1 MEVLLIQGIGA
12 IGYTAL
18 ALSYYRKK
26 KIDIL
31 FMQIIAYIFF
41 SIHYYLLDAI
51 TGTMCNLLGLIAIT
65 FIYLVEKKKDLKR
78 RNIFILGII
87 PILVLIALLTYENM
101 YSILPIFASV
111 LSLISF
117 LTDEEN
123 TIRGIGI
130 ISAISWLIYAIIYKS
145 YVAIVFEI
153 ITARIHHTGIP
164 ALSRRQTA
172 APRLRIHPD
181 PASLPAAALPLSSL
195 CSCSEH

>member
-1 MEVLLIQGIGA
+1 MEVLIQGIGA

-153 ITARIHHTGIP
+153 ITVIATLVAFIKYKIIKQQRVLLLYLI
-164 ALSRRQTA
+164 
-172 APRLRIHPD
+172 
-181 PASLPAAALPLSSL
+181 
-195 CSCSEH
+195 

>member
-78 RNIFILGII
+78 RNNFILGII

-153 ITARIHHTGIP
+153 ITVIATLVAFIKYKIIK
-164 ALSRRQTA
+164 Q
-172 APRLRIHPD
+172 
-181 PASLPAAALPLSSL
+181 
-195 CSCSEH
+195 

>member
-1 MEVLLIQGIGA
+1 MEGLLIQGIGA

-78 RNIFILGII
+78 RNNFILGII

-153 ITARIHHTGIP
+153 ITVIATLVAFIKYKIIK
-164 ALSRRQTA
+164 Q
-172 APRLRIHPD
+172 
-181 PASLPAAALPLSSL
+181 
-195 CSCSEH
+195 

>member
-153 ITARIHHTGIP
+153 ITVVATLVAFIKYKIIK
-164 ALSRRQTA
+164 Q
-172 APRLRIHPD
+172 
-181 PASLPAAALPLSSL
+181 
-195 CSCSEH
+195 

>member
-153 ITARIHHTGIP
+153 ITVIATLVAFIKYKIIK
-164 ALSRRQTA
+164 Q
-172 APRLRIHPD
+172 
-181 PASLPAAALPLSSL
+181 
-195 CSCSEH
+195 

>member
-31 FMQIIAYIFF
+31 FMQIIAYVFF

-51 TGTMCNLLGLIAIT
+51 TGTMCNLLGLGAISI
-65 FIYLVEKKKDLKR
+65 IYLVEKKKDLKR
-78 RNIFILGII
+78 RNNLILGII
-87 PILVLIALLTYENM
+87 PILVLISLLTYENM
-101 YSILPIFASV
+101 YSILPIVASV

-117 LTDEEN
+117 LTDKEN
-123 TIRGIGI
+123 TIRAIGI
-130 ISAISWLIYAIIYKS
+130 ISAISWLLYAIIYKS

-153 ITARIHHTGIP
+153 ITVIATSIAFVKYKLLKR
-164 ALSRRQTA
+164 
-172 APRLRIHPD
+172 
-181 PASLPAAALPLSSL
+181 
-195 CSCSEH
+195 

>member
-78 RNIFILGII
+78 RNNFILGII

-153 ITARIHHTGIP
+153 ITVIATLVAFIKYKKK
-164 ALSRRQTA
+164 
-172 APRLRIHPD
+172 
-181 PASLPAAALPLSSL
+181 
-195 CSCSEH
+195 